1 MDDVYSLE
9 LEAAIAHRHGNW
21 AMIFMSFCLLNLVT
35 LSYISFY
42 ILTHPSESKAFTGAV
57 VSVLF
62 VVALLLSIAFRK
74 RAKTFYDLE
83 SDKLL
88 KKSWAE
94 SMKKSSSS
102 GFHVWTSN
110 ANHSWYGAFYT
121 PPGSPKD
128 IFTKTTEG

>member
-9 LEAAIAHRHGNW
+9 LEAAIAHRRGNW

-35 LSYISFY
+35 LSYTSFY
-42 ILTHPSESKAFTGAV
+42 ILTHASESKAFTGAV

-88 KKSWAE
+88 KKAWAE
-94 SMKKSSSS
+94 SMNVASSTKNFLYGYTNPYQF
-102 GFHVWTSN
+102 GFY
-110 ANHSWYGAFYT
+110 A